1 MMERNIKE
9 IIKQMT
15 LEEKASMCSGKD
27 YWNLKGVERLGIPS
41 VKVSDGPN
49 GLRTPTIDSGQ
60 LGFNSMEAVS
70 YPTACL
76 TACSFDEALIEEMG
90 ERIGEECRSQNIA
103 VILGPSANMKR
114 SPLCGRNFE
123 YFSEDPYLGAHM
135 AAAYVKGVQSKD
147 VSACVKHFAANNQEY
162 RRQTCSSEVDERTL
176 REIYLNAFEGIVKEA
191 KPDILMASYNKVNG
205 TYMTESRDILTDI
218 LRGEWGFDGYVMSDW
233 SAVSDRVKALNA
245 GLDLAMPGE
254 GPYMDQE
261 IVQAVK
267 DGTVKEEDLDAAVE
281 RILKIV
287 FKFTDSAKNGVFDK
301 EQDHAVSAKVAS
313 ESMVLL
319 KNEGILPLPESGKKI
334 AFIGEFASNPRFQGG
349 GSANVNPYRV
359 VSALNAV
366 KDITEVSYAQGFEL
380 TGDKRNDVLFQSA
393 LKAAAEADIAV
404 IFAGLPESFE
414 SEGFDREHMRMPECQ
429 NELITEIA
437 KIQENVVV
445 VLHNGSP
452 VEMPWADDVKGIL
465 EAYLGGEGAG
475 EAVVKLLFGRENP
488 CGKLA
493 ETIPYQLSDNP
504 SYLYFPGNGK
514 KVEYREGVFIGYRY
528 YDTKNMP
535 VRFPFGHGLS
545 YTRFEYSDLQVSKDT
560 IKDNEKIQV
569 SFKVKNVGDR
579 AGKEAAQLYVA
590 DKTCSAERPVKEL
603 KGFAK
608 VILQPGEE
616 KTIKMELDKRSFAWY
631 STELSGWYAATGE
644 YELLIGASSCDIRLI
659 KEIHIISTDVLPLK
673 VDRNTTISE
682 LIENPKTNGIIMS
695 LLNNMVQYLNSMQE
709 EGEGEAAKT
718 VQAEQL
724 IKMLESSPL
733 RFLNS
738 LMGMTLEQIDEL
750 IGKIQYVLDM

>member
-1 MMERNIKE
+1 MERNIKE
-9 IIKQMT
+9 IVKQMT
-15 LEEKASMCSGKD
+15 LEEKAGMCSGKD

-70 YPTACL
+70 YPAACL

-103 VILGPSANMKR
+103 VLLGPSANMKR

-162 RRQTCSSEVDERTL
+162 RRQTCSSEVDERTM

-191 KPDILMASYNKVNG
+191 EPDILMASYNKVNG
-205 TYMTESRDILTDI
+205 TFMTESGDILTDI

-254 GPYMDQE
+254 GPFMDQE

-301 EQDHAVSAKVAS
+301 EQDHAVSSKVAS

-380 TGDKRNDVLFQSA
+380 TEDKRNDVLFQSA

-414 SEGFDREHMRMPECQ
+414 SEGFDREHMGMPECQ

-452 VEMPWADDVKGIL
+452 VEMPWADEVKGIL

-493 ETIPYQLSDNP
+493 ETIPYRLSDSP

-545 YTRFEYSDLQVSKDT
+545 YTKFEYSDLQVSKDT

-590 DKTCSAERPVKEL
+590 DKTRSAERPVKEL

-608 VILQPGEE
+608 VLLQPGEE
-616 KTIKMELDKRSFAWY
+616 KTVKIELDKRSFAWY

-644 YELLIGASSCDIRLI
+644 YELLIGASSCDIRLM
-659 KEIHIISTDVLPLK
+659 KEIHIASTDVLPLK

-695 LLNNMVQYLNSMQE
+695 LLNNMVQYLNGMQE
-709 EGEGEAAKT
+709 EGEGEEAKT

-738 LMGMTLEQIDEL
+738 LMGMTREQIDEL
-750 IGKIQYVLDM
+750 IGKIQNVLDM

>member
-1 MMERNIKE
+1 MERNIKE

-15 LEEKASMCSGKD
+15 LEEKAGMCSGKD

-70 YPTACL
+70 YPAACL

-103 VILGPSANMKR
+103 VLLGPSANMKR

-162 RRQTCSSEVDERTL
+162 RRQTCSSEVDERTM

-191 KPDILMASYNKVNG
+191 EPDILMASYNKVNG
-205 TYMTESRDILTDI
+205 AYMTESGDILTDI

-254 GPYMDQE
+254 EPFMDQE

-301 EQDHAVSAKVAS
+301 EQDHAVSSKVAS

-349 GSANVNPYRV
+349 GSANVNPYKV

-366 KDITEVSYAQGFEL
+366 KGITEVSYAQGFEL
-380 TGDKRNDVLFQSA
+380 TEDKRNDVLFQSA

-414 SEGFDREHMRMPECQ
+414 SEGFDREHMGMPECQ

-452 VEMPWADDVKGIL
+452 VEMPWADEVKGIL

-493 ETIPYQLSDNP
+493 ETIPYQLSDSP

-545 YTRFEYSDLQVSKDT
+545 YTKFEYSDLQVSKDT

-590 DKTCSAERPVKEL
+590 DKTRSTERPVKEL

-608 VILQPGEE
+608 VLLQPGEE

-644 YELLIGASSCDIRLI
+644 YELLIGASSCDIRMI
-659 KEIHIISTDVLPLK
+659 KEIHITSTDVLPLK

-709 EGEGEAAKT
+709 EGEGEKAKT

-738 LMGMTLEQIDEL
+738 LMGMTREQIDEL

>member
-1 MMERNIKE
+1 MERNIKE
-9 IIKQMT
+9 IVSQMT
-15 LEEKASMCSGKD
+15 LEEKAGMCSGKD
-27 YWNLKGVERLGIPS
+27 YWNLKGVERLGIPT

-60 LGFNSMEAVS
+60 LGFNSKEAIS
-70 YPTACL
+70 YPAACL

-90 ERIGEECRSQNIA
+90 ERIGEECRSEDIA

-135 AAAYVKGVQSKD
+135 ATAYVKGVQSKD

-162 RRQTCSSEVDERTL
+162 RRQTCSSEIDERTL
-176 REIYLNAFEGIVKEA
+176 REIYLNAFEGIVKEG

-205 TYMTESRDILTDI
+205 TYMTESKDILTDI
-218 LRGEWGFDGYVMSDW
+218 LRDEWGFDGYVMSDW
-233 SAVSDRVKALNA
+233 SAVSNRVKALKA

-254 GPYMDQE
+254 GPFMDQE
-261 IVQAVK
+261 IIQAVK
-267 DGTVKEEDLDAAVE
+267 NGTINEADLDIAVE

-287 FKFTDSAKNGVFDK
+287 FKYTDSEKKGTFDK
-301 EQDHAVSAKVAS
+301 EQDHAVSEKVAL

-319 KNEGILPLPESGKKI
+319 KNEGILPLPEKGMKI

-349 GSANVNPYRV
+349 GSANVKPYKV
-359 VSALNAV
+359 VSALDAV
-366 KDITEVSYAQGFEL
+366 KSIAEVSYAQGFEL
-380 TGDKRNDVLFQSA
+380 TEDKRNDVLFQSA
-393 LKAAAEADIAV
+393 LKTAAEADIAV
-404 IFAGLPESFE
+404 IFAGLPEQFE

-429 NELITEIA
+429 DELISEIT

-445 VLHNGSP
+445 VMHNGSP
-452 VEMPWADDVKGIL
+452 VEMPWADNVKGIL
-465 EAYLGGEGAG
+465 EAYLGGEAVGQ
-475 EAVVKLLFGRENP
+475 AVVKLLFGIENP

-514 KVEYREGVFIGYRY
+514 KVKYREGVFVGYRY
-528 YDTKNMP
+528 YDTKNMS

-545 YTRFEYSDLQVSKDT
+545 YTKYEYSDLQISKDS
-560 IKDNEKIQV
+560 IKDNEKLQV
-569 SFKVKNVGDR
+569 AFKVKNVGDR
-579 AGKEAAQLYVA
+579 AGKEVIQLYVA
-590 DKTCSAERPVKEL
+590 DKTYSAERPKKEL

-608 VILQPGEE
+608 VHLQPGEE
-616 KTIKMELDKRSFAWY
+616 KTIRMELDKRSFAWY
-631 STELSGWYAATGE
+631 STEIAGWHAATGE
-644 YELLIGASSCDIRLI
+644 YELLVGASSSDIRMA
-659 KEIHIISTDVLPLK
+659 KTVHIVSTDVLPLK

-709 EGEGEAAKT
+709 EGEGETAKT

-738 LMGMTLEQIDEL
+738 LMGMTHEEIDEL
-750 IGKIQYVLDM
+750 IAKIQYVLNM

>member
-1 MMERNIKE
+1 MERNIKE

-15 LEEKASMCSGKD
+15 LEEKAGMCSGKD

-70 YPTACL
+70 YPAACL

-103 VILGPSANMKR
+103 VLLGPSANMKR

-162 RRQTCSSEVDERTL
+162 RRQTCSSEVDERTM

-191 KPDILMASYNKVNG
+191 EPDILMASYNKVNG
-205 TYMTESRDILTDI
+205 AYMTESGDILTDI

-254 GPYMDQE
+254 EPFMDQE

-301 EQDHAVSAKVAS
+301 EQDHAVSSKVAS

-349 GSANVNPYRV
+349 GSANVNPYKV

-366 KDITEVSYAQGFEL
+366 KGITEVSYAQGFEL
-380 TGDKRNDVLFQSA
+380 TEDKRNDVLFQSA

-414 SEGFDREHMRMPECQ
+414 SEGFDREHMGMPECQ

-452 VEMPWADDVKGIL
+452 VEMPWADEVKGIL

-493 ETIPYQLSDNP
+493 ETIPYQLSDSP

-545 YTRFEYSDLQVSKDT
+545 YTKFEYSDLQVSKDT

-590 DKTCSAERPVKEL
+590 DKTRSTERPVKEL

-608 VILQPGEE
+608 VLLQPGEE

-659 KEIHIISTDVLPLK
+659 KEIHITSTDVLPLK

-709 EGEGEAAKT
+709 EGEGEKAKT

-738 LMGMTLEQIDEL
+738 LMGMTREQIDEL